1 MMHFNKD
8 SQTKMGIKH

>member
-1 MMHFNKD
+1 MHFFKD